1 MAQPNMAKSQTLG
14 QVYLVGAGPGD
25 AKLLTLRGREC
36 LEKADVVLYD
46 HLANPEILKYA
57 PARAERIYVGR
68 KGRGAYRDQAEINKL
83 LVSKARGGH
92 CVVRL
97 KGGDPFVFGRG
108 GEEAEAMAEAGIPF
122 TVVPGVTAAVAVPA
136 YAGIPVTHRTLAS
149 TAAFVT
155 GHEDPT
161 KSASAMEWPRLA
173 SAEGTLVFLM
183 GTKNLPRI
191 VDQLLHQGKSATTP
205 IAVIRW
211 GTYARQKTVV
221 GTLGDI
227 VEQVRKTDLSPPT
240 VIVVGEVVRLRDHLN
255 WCETQPLFGKGV
267 LVTRPRAQAPALS
280 NLLAEYGAEPI
291 ECPTLEICPPE
302 NWHLVDEAIDQL
314 PTYDWVIFTSVNG
327 VQSFMKRLRVRQKD
341 VRSFA
346 QAKLCC
352 IGPRTAE
359 EASHWGLVADLI
371 PKEFQAEGI
380 LEAFGKADITGK
392 RILIPRATV
401 AREILPEQL
410 AAMGA
415 DVRVVHSYQA
425 VPPEI
430 EREPIVDR
438 FRHQDIHYL
447 TFTSSSTVKNFCQIF
462 GDRQELHSVMQ
473 DAVVACIGPI
483 TAQTVRDEGLPV
495 DIVARE
501 NTVPALV
508 DAIVAHANQGCREA
522 GRSEK

>member
-1 MAQPNMAKSQTLG
+1 MVQPDMAISQTLG

-36 LEKADVVLYD
+36 LEMADVVLYD
-46 HLANPEILKYA
+46 HLANPEILKHA
-57 PARAERIYVGR
+57 PTQAERIYVGR
-68 KGRGAYRDQAEINKL
+68 KGRGSYRDQADINQL
-83 LVSKARGGH
+83 LVTKAQDGR

-136 YAGIPVTHRTLAS
+136 YAGIPVTHRTFAS
-149 TAAFVT
+149 TVAFVA

-161 KSASAMEWPRLA
+161 KSSSAMEWPRLA

-183 GTKNLPRI
+183 GTKNLPHI
-191 VDQLLHQGKSATTP
+191 VDQLLEQGKSATTP
-205 IAVIRW
+205 IAAIRW

-227 VEQVRKTDLSPPT
+227 VEQVRKADLSPPT
-240 VIVVGEVVRLRDHLN
+240 VIVVGEVVRLRDRLN
-255 WCETQPLFGKGV
+255 WCEMQPLFGKGV

-280 NLLAEYGAEPI
+280 NLLAAHGAEPI

-302 NWHLVDEAIDQL
+302 SWRPVDEAIDQL
-314 PTYDWVIFTSVNG
+314 STYDWVIFTSVNG
-327 VQSFMKRLRVRQKD
+327 VQSFMQRVRFRQKD
-341 VRSFA
+341 SRSFA
-346 QAKLCC
+346 NAKLCC

-380 LEAFGKADITGK
+380 LEGLGKSDIKGK

-410 AAMGA
+410 AEMGA
-415 DVRVVHSYQA
+415 DVRVVHGYQA
-425 VPPEI
+425 VPPEA
-430 EREPIVDR
+430 EREPIFDR
-438 FRHQDIHYL
+438 FHNRDIQYL
-447 TFTSSSTVKNFCQIF
+447 TFTSSSTVKNFCQLF
-462 GDRQELHSVMQ
+462 GNHQAVRTLIQ

-483 TAQTVRDEGLPV
+483 TAQTVRDVGLPV
-495 DIVARE
+495 DIVAQE

-508 DAIVAHANQGCREA
+508 DAIVAHARQSSRPA
-522 GRSEK
+522 HLS